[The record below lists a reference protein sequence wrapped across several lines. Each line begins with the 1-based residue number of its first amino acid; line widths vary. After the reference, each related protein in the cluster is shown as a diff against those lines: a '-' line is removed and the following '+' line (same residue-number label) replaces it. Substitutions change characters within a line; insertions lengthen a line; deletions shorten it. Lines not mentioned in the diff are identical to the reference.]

1 MKLNLFWRLMIGH
14 LIIFILVIAVGVYA
28 MIQLKRLNEVTRHIL
43 NVDQSILEHYKLMSD
58 QVLSQHRF
66 LKKYLITKDQGLYD
80 RYLNSRERFK
90 QELYQATSV
99 ADIAEI
105 KDNLRKIGIHYKEYE
120 SVVSDELAHLK
131 EKGSYQ
137 VKWYAQEKENLLDN
151 IIKELDILETR
162 VKENINQRMKLQ
174 GEAADSAREVA
185 AGLSLLAMLSIITIS
200 LLLTRSITKPL
211 KRLRIKTRDIS
222 EGIFTNDLL
231 ITSPPEI
238 GELAN
243 SFNQMSHKL
252 MTLDKMKSDFFSTMS
267 HELRTPL
274 TSIKEGIALLQEEAA
289 GPITEKQEKLL
300 YILAQES
307 KRLIDLVNS
316 SLDLSKMES
325 GMMTYRFEWG
335 DLSLLLEKVIRE
347 MIPLMV
353 TKRITLRKEF
363 QEILPKI
370 KMDHERILQVFRNL
384 LGNAVK
390 FSPEEGTV
398 SIVVHNEG
406 GGIQVAVKDT
416 GPGIPKEYL
425 TNIFNKFQQVIHEKR
440 YQRKGTG
447 LGLAIVKHIIQ
458 SHGGRTWAESNLGEG
473 STFYFWL
480 PA

>member
-1 MKLNLFWRLMIGH
+1 M
-14 LIIFILVIAVGVYA
+14 
-28 MIQLKRLNEVTRHIL
+28 
-43 NVDQSILEHYKLMSD
+43 
-58 QVLSQHRF
+58 
-66 LKKYLITKDQGLYD
+66 
-80 RYLNSRERFK
+80 
-90 QELYQATSV
+90 
-99 ADIAEI
+99 
-105 KDNLRKIGIHYKEYE
+105 
-120 SVVSDELAHLK
+120 
-131 EKGSYQ
+131 
-137 VKWYAQEKENLLDN
+137 KWYAQEKENLFDN
-151 IIKELDILETR
+151 ILKELDLLENR
-162 VKENINQRMKLQ
+162 VKGNINQRMKLQ

-185 AGLSLLAMLSIITIS
+185 AGLSLLALLSIIIIS

-211 KRLRIKTRDIS
+211 RRLRLKTRDIS
-222 EGIFTNDLL
+222 EGIFTNDLC
-231 ITSPPEI
+231 ISSPPEI
-238 GELAN
+238 AELAN
-243 SFNQMSHKL
+243 AFDQMSHKL

-274 TSIKEGIALLQEEAA
+274 TSIKEGIALLKEEAA

-325 GMMTYRFEWG
+325 GMMTYRFELG

-353 TKRITLRKEF
+353 TKRINLKKEF
-363 QEILPKI
+363 QETLPKI

-384 LGNAVK
+384 MSNAVK
-390 FSPEEGTV
+390 FSPEAGT
-398 SIVVHNEG
+398 ITIMVHNNG

-425 TNIFNKFQQVIHEKR
+425 TNIFNKFQQVVPEKS

-473 STFYFWL
+473 SIFYFWL